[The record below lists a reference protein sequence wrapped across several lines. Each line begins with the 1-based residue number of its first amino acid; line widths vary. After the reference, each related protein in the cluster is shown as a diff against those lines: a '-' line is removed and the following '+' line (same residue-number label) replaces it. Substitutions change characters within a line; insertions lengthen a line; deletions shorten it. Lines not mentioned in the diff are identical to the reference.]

1 VIPDTGGGENHPPRP
16 GRTDDQDDDQLDD
29 QDDDRDQLDD
39 QDDDRDQDDD
49 PTGKDNADSVC
60 RLCS

>member
-1 VIPDTGGGENHPPRP
+1 MIPDTGGGENHPPRP

-29 QDDDRDQLDD
+29 QDDDRDQ
-39 QDDDRDQDDD
+39 DDD